1 MGAAMRRLV
10 LLASAIV
17 FLDTVFYAAITP
29 LLPHYAAAF
38 GLTKSGAG
46 VLSGA
51 YPAGTFVASLP
62 AGWLAARAGTRPTVV
77 VGLTLMVVS
86 SVAFAFAPSIEMLDG
101 ARFLQGV
108 GGAASWTGALGWLIG
123 AAPRER
129 RGELLGSAMGMAVV
143 GALFGPALGGAAASL
158 GSEGVFS
165 GVAVLGL
172 GLLAWAL
179 RTQPQPRAADS
190 SLRHLA
196 RAARDRRV
204 FTGMGLVAMP
214 GVLFGTISVLG
225 SLRLGALG
233 AGAATIAG
241 AFLGGA
247 ALEAVVSP
255 VVGRVA
261 DRRGRL
267 LPSLVGLGSAAVIMA
282 LLPWP
287 GTMALLFV
295 LVVLAAPLIGILWAP
310 AMAMLAD
317 GADARG
323 LDQGFAFSLMNLAWA
338 TGQTAGSAGSA
349 RLAAAFGDRVPY
361 LLLSALCVAVLL
373 ILRGGRYAE
382 RANGH
387 GLMHVDHT
395 RTSA

>member
-1 MGAAMRRLV
+1 MRRLV

-17 FLDTVFYAAITP
+17 FVDTVFYAAITP
-29 LLPHYAAAF
+29 LLPHYAADF
-38 GLTKSGAG
+38 DLTKSAAG
-46 VLSGA
+46 VLSAA

-62 AGWLAARAGTRPTVV
+62 AGWLAARAGTRPTVL
-77 VGLTLMVVS
+77 VGLSLMIVS
-86 SVAFAFAPSIEMLDG
+86 SVAFAFAPSIAVLDS

-108 GGAASWTGALGWLIG
+108 GGAASWAGALGWLIG

-129 RGELLGSAMGMAVV
+129 RGELIGSAMGTAIV
-143 GALFGPALGGAAASL
+143 GALFGPVLGGAAAWL
-158 GSEGVFS
+158 GPESVFS

-179 RTQPQPRAADS
+179 RTPAEPRAADA

-204 FTGMGLVAMP
+204 LTGMALVAMP
-214 GVLFGTISVLG
+214 GLLFGTLAVLG
-225 SLRLGALG
+225 SLRLDVLG
-233 AGAATIAG
+233 AGAAVIAA
-241 AFLGGA
+241 AFLVGA

-255 VVGRVA
+255 LVGRVC

-267 LPSLVGLGSAAVIMA
+267 LPSLAGLAAAAVIMA

-287 GTMALLFV
+287 SAVGLLFA
-295 LVVLAAPLIGILWAP
+295 LVVLASPLIGILWAP
-310 AMAMLAD
+310 AMAMLSD
-317 GADARG
+317 GAEARG

-349 RLAAAFGDRVPY
+349 RLGDAFGDRVPY
-361 LLLSALCVAVLL
+361 LGLSVLCVVAFLVL
-373 ILRGGRYAE
+373 RSGRYADA
-382 RANGH
+382 ANGN
-387 GLMHVDHT
+387 GLIHVDHP
-395 RTSA
+395 RSAA